1 MSSSATSC
9 FKCQI
14 NFSCEIALEFHQLIF
29 HFESDNELES
39 HLYLDP
45 SLTETSHQDVGKQIP
60 SSGPNFCEESQNE
73 IDDFDWTTFNEV
85 PSKEADWELESYVGL
100 DSLLSEPQDVQKNL
114 GEQVLATEPYFCEES
129 QNKMDDFDWTTF
141 NEVPSEEAD
150 WELESYVGLD
160 SLLSEPQDVQ
170 KNQGVQVLATEP
182 YPCEESQND
191 IDDSDW
197 TTFNE
202 VPSTEA
208 DCGLESHMDLDSQLT
223 KHQDVQE
230 DVGERILTTK
240 PYHCEESQIKSDNFH
255 QTSFI
260 QVSRTENSCD
270 QEQNKH
276 HKTVQKKFCKER
288 KDHKCNVCRKT
299 FTKQSQLKTHVKTVD
314 DKQKGHKCEVCQKT
328 FSQQSHLK
336 IFIKNYTVQNFYL

>member
-1 MSSSATSC
+1 MSSSVTSC

-85 PSKEADWELESYVGL
+85 PSKEADWELES
-100 DSLLSEPQDVQKNL
+100 D
-114 GEQVLATEPYFCEES
+114 
-129 QNKMDDFDWTTF
+129 
-141 NEVPSEEAD
+141 
-150 WELESYVGLD
+150 VGLD

-208 DCGLESHMDLDSQLT
+208 YCGLECHIYPDPQLT
-223 KHQDVQE
+223 KHQNVQE
-230 DVGERILTTK
+230 YVSEQILTTK
-240 PYHCEESQIKSDNFH
+240 PYHCEESQNDIDDFDWSTFIK
-255 QTSFI
+255 
-260 QVSRTENSCD
+260 VPRTEVSYN
-270 QEQNKH
+270 QEQIKH
-276 HKTVQKKFCKER
+276 HKIVKKNFHKLTTLFKLTETIDAMCVKE
-288 KDHKCNVCRKT
+288 
-299 FTKQSQLKTHVKTVD
+299 
-314 DKQKGHKCEVCQKT
+314 
-328 FSQQSHLK
+328 HLH
-336 IFIKNYTVQNFYL
+336 